1 MAAIKIQVESRTGLG
16 KNRVDKIRQND
27 LVPGV
32 LYGKGEETKHIQVN
46 RREFEKVYRVAGM
59 STLIDLELEGET
71 APVLIKE
78 VQTHPF
84 KNEYLHIDFQQLNMD
99 ETVKL
104 TIPITLMGRENI
116 KLQPSI
122 LVQQLDEI
130 EIECLPGDIP
140 QAIEVDVSNI
150 DFTTPVFV
158 SDLEIFSNEN
168 ITILREAEDVIASLI
183 EPTMEEEL
191 EEIEALEEEGIEIE
205 ADEVPVIGED
215 EEESEEET
223 EEE

>member
-1 MAAIKIQVESRTGLG
+1 MAAIKIRVENRTGLG
-16 KNRVDKIRQND
+16 KNRVDKIRQKD

-59 STLIDLELEGET
+59 STLIDLELDGNVS
-71 APVLIKE
+71 PVLIKE

-84 KNEYLHIDFQQLNMD
+84 KNQFLHVDFQQLNMD
-99 ETVKL
+99 EKVKL
-104 TIPITLMGRENI
+104 TIPITLLGRDDI
-116 KLQPSI
+116 AIQPSI
-122 LVQQLDEI
+122 LIQQLDDL

-140 QAIEVDVSNI
+140 QSIEVDVSNI
-150 DFTTPVFV
+150 DFNTPVFV
-158 SDLEIFSNEN
+158 SDLDIFSNED
-168 ITILREAEDVIASLI
+168 ITIFREADDVIASLI

-191 EEIEALEEEGIEIE
+191 EEIESAGEEGLEVE

-215 EEESEEET
+215 EETEEPEEE
-223 EEE
+223 